1 MAHFLNGENYCDELV
16 HVHNLGVWD
25 PGETGFE
32 NKYWL
37 QQVHRWE
44 KVQKIIKLLYG
55 QEMVQRQHSYKNT
68 PLIPSEFTH
77 ESAEHISSY
86 IESNFQ
92 ESVTSVRC
100 LFQHQI
106 REDWVHEAC

>member
-68 PLIPSEFTH
+68 PLLPSEFTH
-77 ESAEHISSY
+77 GM
-86 IESNFQ
+86 FQ
-92 ESVTSVRC
+92 LPRPPELFLFMARSRPWITIKLEVWKVQSTS
-100 LFQHQI
+100 
-106 REDWVHEAC
+106 